1 MGGPGRRGEREAMPS
16 GAIGAT
22 DPRGRRATLPSPALA
37 AGAQPCAQE
46 GPGARL
52 WRPSGAC
59 PVERK
64 GGAWCDPQIRHTGNS
79 PRRLSESGAKRG
91 ARPPKQSPDRG
102 FFPPT
107 ENHLPVTGRGSP
119 AEPGTERCSAP
130 RRLGGGSQSEPAL
143 NRTPVRIALR
153 RGRDR
158 GWPPG
163 LPAPALLVA
172 ARPPRGLGGPDRPG
186 RGPPAPGSGALH
198 GPRSI
203 FISPA
208 TRPQSVPA
216 EPSSGRNRKLARFLL
231 LCLNTSQALK
241 LSVDGSCH

>member
-1 MGGPGRRGEREAMPS
+1 MPS

-22 DPRGRRATLPSPALA
+22 DPRGRRAALPSPALA

-59 PVERK
+59 PVEQK
-64 GGAWCDPQIRHTGNS
+64 GGAWCDPQIRHAADS

-163 LPAPALLVA
+163 RVRGRRGCPPQPSLWPHVHHVGWEAPTDPAA
-172 ARPPRGLGGPDRPG
+172 ARRLQGLVPSMVLVPFSFPQRRGHSQYLPSPPRGEIVNLPVFYYF
-186 RGPPAPGSGALH
+186 ALTH
-198 GPRSI
+198 LK
-203 FISPA
+203 
-208 TRPQSVPA
+208 PQS
-216 EPSSGRNRKLARFLL
+216 FLSMAVV
-231 LCLNTSQALK
+231 TETR
-241 LSVDGSCH
+241 V